1 MADRLMPVAGLEVSA
16 VGAAEAYRGLVS
28 GFVIDER
35 DRELA
40 PRVEALGMRCV
51 ATDTVMESDA
61 VAESVARAALD
72 LL

>member
-16 VGAAEAYRGLVS
+16 AGAAEAYRGFVS
-28 GFVIDER
+28 GWVIDER
-35 DRELA
+35 DRELVS
-40 PRVEALGMRCV
+40 RVEELGMRCV

-61 VAESVARAALD
+61 VAESVARAALA